1 MQPQIEKFRMTKIV
15 TIKQNEHA
23 NLDSFT
29 LRYGFK
35 FDSNTELEIQYDPST
50 VYPDKNPKYPDRY
63 NVIAKFT
70 NPDNNRTERGVFILI
85 NNQNNKFYDNDKV
98 VTVIRYLDEAETEH
112 HLSEVIKSLRIS
124 KVLTPHDLINLH
136 PLYMTRQL
144 STHADLIEI
153 LGEKKSSEEI
163 IKIQSIADKAI
174 QRYES
179 QIIKLNDE
187 LIELKAVNAEIKI
200 ELNEYKA
207 QENKANREGSTQTSS
222 KAKVLIKVFTNQMR
236 GRSSC
241 TKLVMEDGEE
251 RHMKTSSFDKNLEI
265 TAKAKLL
272 IGRKVIITCWDP
284 IGKAGKFSNKGYF
297 RNLYALT
304 DEEIH

>member
-29 LRYGFK
+29 LRYGFQ

-50 VYPDKNPKYPDRY
+50 VCPDKNPKYSDRY

-136 PLYMTRQL
+136 PFYMTRQL
-144 STHADLIEI
+144 STHADLIKI

-163 IKIQSIADKAI
+163 IKIQSIA
-174 QRYES
+174 
-179 QIIKLNDE
+179 LDE
-187 LIELKAVNAEIKI
+187 YFKNQNNIDFIKI
-200 ELNEYKA
+200 DIAGAESLVLDCMDSILKNNNVKIIQEWWPNAIRKHGREPDKHLNYLSKLGYKIYEIDGAKDEVNQITIPELMKKYPN
-207 QENKANREGSTQTSS
+207 S
-222 KAKVLIKVFTNQMR
+222 K
-236 GRSSC
+236 
-241 TKLVMEDGEE
+241 MEDI
-251 RHMKTSSFDKNLEI
+251 NLFC
-265 TAKAKLL
+265 KK
-272 IGRKVIITCWDP
+272 
-284 IGKAGKFSNKGYF
+284 
-297 RNLYALT
+297 
-304 DEEIH
+304 